1 LGLCSHEPRELF
13 PLSLELGAVLRDLNR
28 ACAPLLEQRA
38 NEHESLDVQEES
50 VDLAFPRKVSGAHG
64 VGGVASVGTGIAASQ
79 MTANAEPSLANA
91 AGTAPVEVVGDPAKG
106 RAAAS
111 ISWIVVAGHAL
122 SVIVP
127 V

>member
-1 LGLCSHEPRELF
+1 
-13 PLSLELGAVLRDLNR
+13 VLRDLNR

-50 VDLAFPRKVSGAHG
+50 VDVAFPREMSGTHG
-64 VGGVASVGTGIAASQ
+64 LGGVAPVDTGIAASQ
-79 MTANAEPSLANA
+79 TTANAEPSLANA